1 MSEPSTPLMR
11 QYSAIKKEHP
21 NALLFFRLGD
31 FYELFFDDAIL
42 AARELQIT
50 LTSRNKEK
58 GVNIPM
64 CGVPYHAAEG
74 YIAKLIR
81 RGFKVAVC
89 EQVEDPR
96 LATKLVRREVTR
108 VVTPGTAADSSLN
121 AEENNFLAAVATVGD
136 RVGFAALDLSTGE
149 FRATEFAGESA
160 GRRIQEELEQ
170 LRPKEML
177 YGSSAPLLE
186 HASSTQ
192 LGSFATLNGRDTPH
206 STGTAP
212 VARISGFGW
221 AETPLDD
228 WIFAPDH
235 AIPLVENHF
244 GVLSLE
250 GFGLAGKQA
259 AASAAGAILYYIR
272 STQRGTLDHVDRIGF
287 YERQNCLVLDAVT
300 VRNLEL
306 IEPLFAG
313 TDAGVTLIRC
323 LDATI
328 TPMGKRLLRMW
339 MLRPSL
345 DRTEIEAR
353 LDAVDVQVKDIV
365 GREELRRSLDG
376 ILDLERLLSRVTLET
391 ANPRDV
397 LALGASLGKLPKVRG
412 VLAGLLAPRLAM
424 LHAAID
430 ELGDLRG
437 KIESM
442 LAPEPPLTLNDGGVI
457 AAGIDK
463 DLDEL
468 RDLSHNS
475 KQYLAQVETRERERT
490 GIGSLKVKFN
500 SIFGYYIEISK
511 ANLHHAPTD
520 YERKQTLVN
529 AERFTTPELK
539 EYESKILDA
548 QEKIVEIERRLF
560 AELRSAIAAEA
571 KRIRQTALA
580 LAEVD
585 VLGSLAHIAALRN
598 YCRPKFEADNSDQTA
613 DLEIVEGRHP
623 VIELQEMT
631 IGNDRFVP
639 NDLFLNS
646 KTHNIVV
653 LTGPNMGGKSTY
665 LRQAALIVIMA
676 QMGSFVPAR
685 SVRMG
690 IVDRVFTRIGASDNV
705 ARGRST
711 FMVEMTETAAILHT
725 ATPRSLI
732 LLDEVGRGTS
742 TYDGLAIA
750 WAAVEYLHARVRAK
764 TLFATHYF
772 ELTEL
777 AEQLSGVKNYH
788 VSVKETGGSVVF
800 LRRVEPGAADRSYG
814 IEVAKLAGLPNEV
827 VVRAREVLAEHE
839 SSEHRLSGH
848 LTPGSAPERPAQLT
862 IFTPLSQPVLEK
874 LREADL
880 DRMTP
885 LEALN
890 LLAELKKADWQ
901 KRWQRRTQLIHASG
915 QLLIVGFDGTEMSPR
930 LASLLAKIAPAGVI
944 LFARNIKG
952 VEQTHTLLRECQKC
966 VAMPLFTCVDLEGG
980 TVDRFRNVLGTAPSP
995 AEVFATGSRALYR
1008 KHGRVIGE
1016 NCRALGFN
1024 VDFAPVLD
1032 LAFAASRSVMSSRA
1046 VSDDP
1051 KQVVVYAREFLQGL
1065 RDAGVLGCGK
1075 HFPWAG

>member
-31 FYELFFDDAIL
+31 FYELFFDDAVL
-42 AARELQIT
+42 AAHELQIT

-58 GVNIPM
+58 GVDIPM

-96 LATKLVRREVTR
+96 LAKKLVRREVTR
-108 VVTPGTAADSSLN
+108 VVTPGTAADSSLS

-149 FRATEFAGESA
+149 FRATEFVGESA

-177 YGSSAPLLE
+177 YGSSAPLFEKTNSGAAGALARPLDE
-186 HASSTQ
+186 RLVMSAPTRSAPIRST
-192 LGSFATLNGRDTPH
+192 S
-206 STGTAP
+206 
-212 VARISGFGW
+212 GW

-235 AIPLVENHF
+235 AIPLLENHF

-250 GFGLAGKQA
+250 GFGLAGKHA

-287 YERQNCLVLDAVT
+287 YERQHCLVLDAVT

-313 TDAGVTLIRC
+313 TDAGVTLFRC
-323 LDATI
+323 LDATV
-328 TPMGKRLLRMW
+328 TPMGKRLLRTW
-339 MLRPSL
+339 LLRPSL
-345 DRTEIEAR
+345 DRAEIEGR
-353 LDAVDVQVKDIV
+353 LDSVEVQVKDTV
-365 GREELRRSLDG
+365 RREELRRSLDG

-397 LALGASLGKLPKVRG
+397 LALAASLGRIPKVRA
-412 VLAGLLAPRLAM
+412 VLAGLAESRPHASRLGA
-424 LHAAID
+424 LHKLTD
-430 ELGDLRG
+430 ELGDLRE
-437 KIESM
+437 KIDRT
-442 LAPEPPLTLNDGGVI
+442 LVPEPPLTLNDGGVI
-457 AAGIDK
+457 TPGVDK

-468 RDLSHNS
+468 RDLSRNS
-475 KQYLAQVETRERERT
+475 KLYLAQVETRERERT

-511 ANLHHAPTD
+511 ANLHLSPAD

-585 VLGSLAHIAALRN
+585 VLGCLAHIAALRN
-598 YCRPKFEADNSDQTA
+598 YCRPHFDAAEKGEDGG

-623 VIELQEMT
+623 VIELQEQAA
-631 IGNDRFVP
+631 GSDRFVP
-639 NDLFLNS
+639 NDLFLDS
-646 KTHNIVV
+646 PPHNAQQNIPRQNIIV

-685 SVRMG
+685 AVRLG

-725 ATPRSLI
+725 ATARSLI

-750 WAAVEYLHARVRAK
+750 WAAIEYLHARVRAK

-839 SSEHRLSGH
+839 SSEHRLSDH
-848 LTPGSAPERPAQLT
+848 LTPGSSTEPERPTQLT

-874 LREADL
+874 LREVDL
-880 DRMTP
+880 NRLTP

-890 LLAELKKADWQ
+890 LLAELKRQ
-901 KRWQRRTQLIHASG
+901 I
-915 QLLIVGFDGTEMSPR
+915 E
-930 LASLLAKIAPAGVI
+930 
-944 LFARNIKG
+944 
-952 VEQTHTLLRECQKC
+952 
-966 VAMPLFTCVDLEGG
+966 
-980 TVDRFRNVLGTAPSP
+980 
-995 AEVFATGSRALYR
+995 
-1008 KHGRVIGE
+1008 
-1016 NCRALGFN
+1016 
-1024 VDFAPVLD
+1024 
-1032 LAFAASRSVMSSRA
+1032 
-1046 VSDDP
+1046 
-1051 KQVVVYAREFLQGL
+1051 
-1065 RDAGVLGCGK
+1065 
-1075 HFPWAG
+1075 

>member
-1 MSEPSTPLMR
+1 MSEPATPLMR
-11 QYSAIKKEHP
+11 QYAAIKKEHP

-31 FYELFFDDAIL
+31 FYELFFDDAVL

-58 GVNIPM
+58 GVAIPM

-74 YIAKLIR
+74 YISKLIR

-96 LATKLVRREVTR
+96 LAKTLVRREVTR

-149 FRATEFAGESA
+149 FRATEFGGELA
-160 GRRIQEELEQ
+160 ARRIQEELEQ
-170 LRPKEML
+170 LRPREML

-186 HASSTQ
+186 QATGMQ
-192 LGSFATLNGRDTPH
+192 LRSFAPLDGLEARHHRGNQP
-206 STGTAP
+206 STSTAP
-212 VARISGFGW
+212 VARVSGGGW

-235 AIPLVENHF
+235 AIPLLENHF

-250 GFGLAGKQA
+250 GFGLAGKRA

-313 TDAGVTLIRC
+313 TDAGVTLFRC
-323 LDATI
+323 LDATV
-328 TPMGKRLLRMW
+328 TPMGKRLLRTW

-345 DRTEIEAR
+345 DRDEIEGR
-353 LDAVDVQVKDIV
+353 LDAVEAQLKDMV
-365 GREELRRSLDG
+365 RREELRRSLEG

-397 LALGASLGKLPKVRG
+397 LALSASLARIPKVRT
-412 VLAGLLAPRLAM
+412 VLGGFSASRLST
-424 LHAAID
+424 LHEAID
-430 ELGDLRG
+430 ELADLRERIDG
-437 KIESM
+437 T
-442 LAPEPPLTLNDGGVI
+442 LVPEPPLTLGDGGVI
-457 AAGIDK
+457 AAGVDK

-468 RDLSHNS
+468 RDLSRNS

-511 ANLHHAPTD
+511 ANLHLSPAD

-585 VLGSLAHIAALRN
+585 VLGCLAHIATLRN
-598 YCRPKFEADNSDQTA
+598 YCRPRFDEAEKTEDVL

-623 VIELQEMT
+623 VIELQELAA
-631 IGNDRFVP
+631 GSERFVP
-639 NDLFLNS
+639 NDLFLDAS
-646 KTHNIVV
+646 THNIIV

-685 SVRMG
+685 AVRLG

-725 ATPRSLI
+725 ATARSLI

-750 WAAVEYLHARVRAK
+750 WAAIEYLHARVHAK

-848 LTPGSAPERPAQLT
+848 LTPGSSIEPERPTQLT

-874 LREADL
+874 LREVDL
-880 DRMTP
+880 NRLTP

-890 LLAELKKADWQ
+890 LLAELKKE
-901 KRWQRRTQLIHASG
+901 I
-915 QLLIVGFDGTEMSPR
+915 
-930 LASLLAKIAPAGVI
+930 
-944 LFARNIKG
+944 
-952 VEQTHTLLRECQKC
+952 
-966 VAMPLFTCVDLEGG
+966 
-980 TVDRFRNVLGTAPSP
+980 
-995 AEVFATGSRALYR
+995 
-1008 KHGRVIGE
+1008 
-1016 NCRALGFN
+1016 
-1024 VDFAPVLD
+1024 
-1032 LAFAASRSVMSSRA
+1032 
-1046 VSDDP
+1046 
-1051 KQVVVYAREFLQGL
+1051 
-1065 RDAGVLGCGK
+1065 
-1075 HFPWAG
+1075 